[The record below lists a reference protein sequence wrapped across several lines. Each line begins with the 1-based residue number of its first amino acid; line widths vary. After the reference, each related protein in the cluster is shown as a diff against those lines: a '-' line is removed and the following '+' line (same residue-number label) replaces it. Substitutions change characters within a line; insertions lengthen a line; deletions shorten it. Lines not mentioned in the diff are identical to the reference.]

1 MKTKKSLLIACTFF
15 VLPFIA
21 CHAFA
26 QQSSTI
32 HSPAVSQKIPV
43 IGPDVYATYSFR
55 LYNAPNNTFAYDILK
70 NGKPVYRQFVLMY
83 LSNEGKR
90 FFASKPQTQ
99 KAAIIAMEKIRN
111 GRQPTFS
118 KEEIKKLLSL

>member
-1 MKTKKSLLIACTFF
+1 MKTKKTLLLACTFF
-15 VLPFIA
+15 VLPFITS
-21 CHAFA
+21 HAIA
-26 QQSSTI
+26 QQSGTVP
-32 HSPAVSQKIPV
+32 SPTVMQKVPL
-43 IGPDVYATYSFR
+43 IGPDAYANYTFK

-99 KAAIIAMEKIRN
+99 KAAIVAIEKIKN
-111 GRQPTFS
+111 GQQPTFS
-118 KEEIKKLLSL
+118 KEEIRKLLSL